1 MAGNTGEARTG
12 IPEGL
17 EWKGIGSGNGGLL
30 AADEATGIVEAIVSV
45 TGIVDEVKDIIEPG
59 AYAET
64 LRQRT
69 PKGISGH
76 DWGKLAAKTLDI
88 KELLPGDPALP
99 RETPDGKPWPAAAGA
114 LWVKA
119 QYNLATQIGRDC
131 FANIQFF
138 GPETQWSIGYD
149 VPAGKS
155 VRGRD
160 GTRRIKG
167 LRLFEYSDVLF
178 GAAPLT
184 GTLSA
189 KDAKPSDGD
198 PDNDLNS
205 WTTDDPEDAITQEA
219 DADDPDMAALHA
231 AAISE
236 MNAQAQ
242 GWDAIDA
249 ASAINAGEEEITD
262 ATADDLQAADQ
273 RRQGATATAGT
284 KAAGGATT
292 TPAGVSDTPWSDFT
306 AADYTPAQWHKA
318 CLIHNHAPGEVP
330 DEKGECLAP
339 WTPVLTARG
348 WLRADMVKTGD
359 SVLTAEKTWRQV
371 TQCHVRHY
379 AGPLMGAGATW
390 LTPTHPVLTSNG
402 WLPFGA
408 VDAAQDAVY
417 VLREIPDAQGFDE
430 LLIKAQEA
438 VAALLGEDRELAVA
452 LDTFGQRMPVG
463 SVGLNGKGVGR
474 NPSIGDVA
482 SHGLLLD
489 VLDTKE
495 IERGVDRD
503 FDARRVLD
511 SVGPNAVGGT
521 AALGAELLAL
531 GERGDNVDVDAA
543 FEALPYLADLRT
555 PKRTTRAVAGAG
567 AEDALAVA
575 PCQGHLS
582 AAAGAALDDGGMD
595 AAFAPDQG
603 AHARLGAGARVGA
616 RHAGTTDL
624 ASLEIG
630 LGRPLCSDSAVTA
643 VGGAVDTLRPHGDRE
658 GTAAGGASLGYLS
671 RDPFGTAP
679 ALVPGE
685 AHGTGARTGLAPH
698 AVKAAAYEIGTAD
711 DTSEIAF
718 RHDGIISIG
727 YDGPVYNYEVETDH
741 SYFAGILAVHNCK
754 LPVRQPDG
762 RVNVNGVHAAA
773 GVLAGARGG
782 VNATA
787 GQKRIAAAQ
796 LRGLY
801 RKIGDT
807 PPSSLQAK
815 VLTSADV
822 TGTPPTGPSGP
833 IQLRARLD
841 GWAGGD
847 PADYSTAQWHDAT
860 LIHNHPDGMMPTDK
874 GDCSLP
880 VCTPDGALSS
890 QGMHAAAGALGSGDL
905 DATDDQKTQAATALL
920 MLFRRTGEA
929 PPPIQVKV
937 AGQDVTPADARAT
950 QRLKDWYVHGGGA
963 AQIGW
968 GVAGDFDKCVA
979 IAGKHMDPAKAKG
992 YCQLRHKD
1000 ATGFYAGHAP
1010 SEELAHG
1017 AAAAITDGTKA
1028 AGINLSGGY
1037 NPALETGPYAGWR
1050 SPETKDIGDAGDMPG
1065 SIEETLDNVSDAVT
1079 AALGGSDTTTG
1090 GLPRWIVTVNGTWP
1104 DHVIATRYD
1113 TTGDLDDG
1121 ESFSIAYTTDPDT
1134 GDVTLGE
1141 QTPVTLTVVAEPSD
1155 GTKSIGDGE
1164 RLSAVPILVEYVAGF
1179 VRRGLQVKQ
1188 GRVLSEVNGKL
1199 LRGAVSQLIAVLN
1212 AAGIPLDTPPDDQ
1225 PDQQDQALA
1234 TTGAE
1239 PLYLPDST
1247 APGAQVVEGK
1257 SLVGPRDMARQLR
1270 ITAAAY
1276 GADGDAE

>member
-1 MAGNTGEARTG
+1 VAGNTGEARTG

-198 PDNDLNS
+198 ADNDLNS

-236 MNAQAQ
+236 INAQAQ

-330 DEKGECLAP
+330 DTKG
-339 WTPVLTARG
+339 
-348 WLRADMVKTGD
+348 D
-359 SVLTAEKTWRQV
+359 
-371 TQCHVRHY
+371 
-379 AGPLMGAGATW
+379 
-390 LTPTHPVLTSNG
+390 
-402 WLPFGA
+402 
-408 VDAAQDAVY
+408 
-417 VLREIPDAQGFDE
+417 
-430 LLIKAQEA
+430 
-438 VAALLGEDRELAVA
+438 
-452 LDTFGQRMPVG
+452 
-463 SVGLNGKGVGR
+463 
-474 NPSIGDVA
+474 
-482 SHGLLLD
+482 
-489 VLDTKE
+489 
-495 IERGVDRD
+495 
-503 FDARRVLD
+503 
-511 SVGPNAVGGT
+511 
-521 AALGAELLAL
+521 
-531 GERGDNVDVDAA
+531 
-543 FEALPYLADLRT
+543 
-555 PKRTTRAVAGAG
+555 
-567 AEDALAVA
+567 
-575 PCQGHLS
+575 
-582 AAAGAALDDGGMD
+582 
-595 AAFAPDQG
+595 
-603 AHARLGAGARVGA
+603 
-616 RHAGTTDL
+616 
-624 ASLEIG
+624 
-630 LGRPLCSDSAVTA
+630 
-643 VGGAVDTLRPHGDRE
+643 
-658 GTAAGGASLGYLS
+658 
-671 RDPFGTAP
+671 
-679 ALVPGE
+679 
-685 AHGTGARTGLAPH
+685 
-698 AVKAAAYEIGTAD
+698 
-711 DTSEIAF
+711 
-718 RHDGIISIG
+718 
-727 YDGPVYNYEVETDH
+727 
-741 SYFAGILAVHNCK
+741 CK

-782 VNATA
+782 VDATA

-1164 RLSAVPILVEYVAGF
+1164 RLSAVPILVEYVTGF